1 MKKILIADKLKPLL
15 LSGNSFLSRAD
26 ISVITAATNDEILA
40 RHIDEKA
47 DLIIT
52 TFGLP
57 DLSCESLCSTIR
69 QSKDLRGV
77 SILIICPDMPGYR
90 ERGAQCGASAVMV
103 LPVGSVKLADKIKEL
118 LDISPRRSYRVI
130 LNVVVEGT
138 RKDQPF
144 MCTSENV
151 SATDML
157 IKSEDPLTVGDR
169 VSCSFYLPGG
179 SKVHINGKVARAV
192 GPDPGSKA
200 AFYGVQFTDMA
211 PDCKSAL
218 ENFIEQEF
226 RKLPAPG
233 PDTAIVA

>member
-1 MKKILIADKLKPLL
+1 MKKILIADSLKPLL
-15 LSGNSFLSRAD
+15 LSGNTFLSRAD
-26 ISVITAATNDEILA
+26 ISVITAATNDEVLA
-40 RHIDEKA
+40 KHIEEKA

-57 DLSCESLCSTIR
+57 GLSCETLCSTIR
-69 QSKDLRGV
+69 LSRDLRTV
-77 SILIICPDMPGYR
+77 SILIICPDTPGYR
-90 ERGAQCGASAVMV
+90 ERGARCGANAVMV

-138 RKDQPF
+138 RKNRPF
-144 MCTSENV
+144 LCSSENV
-151 SATDML
+151 SATGML

-169 VSCSFYLPGG
+169 VACSFYLPGG

-211 PDCKSAL
+211 PDSKSAL
-218 ENFIEQEF
+218 DNFIEQEI
-226 RKLPAPG
+226 RKQLPPG
-233 PDTAIVA
+233 TDTLVA